1 MNPNIAR
8 LSLTL
13 LLGWFAMIVSSAA
26 LPQPDDSASTNA
38 DEIMERS
45 QRAYYF
51 AGEDAKGVLKMDL
64 IDRKGNTRRR
74 VLTML
79 RRNQESAGEQK
90 YFMYFHEP
98 GDVRRVTFMIWKY
111 PGREDDRWIYVPA
124 VDLIRRIA
132 AADKYSSFVGS
143 DFSYEDVSGR
153 DLSEDTHSLL
163 EQEMLDDQ
171 DVFVIE
177 SIPLTAAAFTRRV
190 SWIDK
195 ESFLPLKI
203 EYYDAQDQL
212 QRIFTA
218 NAIEDIAAGEG
229 ADRRAYR
236 TIMKRTMENVRT
248 GHRTV
253 VTVTSVNYD
262 LGLSDEDFSERHM
275 RRPPRAWIR

>member
-1 MNPNIAR
+1 MNPNVSRSVLA
-8 LSLTL
+8 L
-13 LLGWFAMIVSSAA
+13 LLGWVTMTASSGA
-26 LPQPDDSASTNA
+26 LPQSADRSSANA

-275 RRPPRAWIR
+275 RRPPRAWVR

>member
-1 MNPNIAR
+1 VKPNVTHSR
-8 LSLTL
+8 LTL
-13 LLGWFAMIVSSAA
+13 LLGWFAMIISSGA
-26 LPQPDDSASTNA
+26 LPQSADSTSANA
-38 DEIMERS
+38 GEIMERS

-51 AGEDAKGVLKMDL
+51 AGEDAKGMLTMEL
-64 IDRKGNTRRR
+64 IGRKGNTRRR

-79 RRNQESAGEQK
+79 RRNQENTGEQK

-98 GDVRRVTFMIWKY
+98 GDVRRLTFMIWKY
-111 PGREDDRWIYVPA
+111 PGRDDDRWIYVPA

-132 AADKYSSFVGS
+132 AEDKYSSFVGS

-153 DLSEDTHSLL
+153 DTFEDTHSLL
-163 EQEMLDDQ
+163 EEVLLGDRET
-171 DVFVIE
+171 FVVE
-177 SIPLTAAAFTRRV
+177 SIPLTPAAFTRRV

-195 ESFLPLKI
+195 EGFLPLKI

-218 NAIEDIAAGEG
+218 NAIEDIVAGEG
-229 ADRRAYR
+229 EDHRIYP

-248 GHRTV
+248 GHRTE

-262 LGLSDEDFSERHM
+262 LGLRDDDFSERHM

>member
-1 MNPNIAR
+1 VNPNVTRSVSA
-8 LSLTL
+8 L
-13 LLGWFAMIVSSAA
+13 LFGWVAMTVSAGE
-26 LPQPDDSASTNA
+26 LPQSADSTSANA

-51 AGEDAKGVLKMDL
+51 AGEDGKGLLTMEL

-74 VLTML
+74 VMTML
-79 RRNQESAGEQK
+79 RRNQVNAGEQK
-90 YFMYFHEP
+90 YYIYFHEP
-98 GDVRRVTFMIWKY
+98 GDVRRLTFMIWKY
-111 PGREDDRWIYVPA
+111 PGRDDDRWIYVPA

-132 AADKYSSFVGS
+132 AEDKYSSFVGS

-153 DLSEDTHSLL
+153 DVSEDTHSLL
-163 EQEMLDDQ
+163 EEEMLDDREA
-171 DVFVIE
+171 FVIE

-229 ADRRAYR
+229 EDR
-236 TIMKRTMENVRT
+236 
-248 GHRTV
+248 HRTE

-262 LGLSDEDFSERHM
+262 LGLRDDDFSERHM

>member
-1 MNPNIAR
+1 VR
-8 LSLTL
+8 LTL
-13 LLGWFAMIVSSAA
+13 LLACIAITAPSVAVSQS
-26 LPQPDDSASTNA
+26 A

-51 AGEDAKGVLKMDL
+51 AGEDAKGMLTMEL
-64 IDRKGNTRRR
+64 IDRNGNTRQR

-79 RRNQESAGEQK
+79 RRNHDNSGEQK

-98 GDVRRVTFMIWKY
+98 GDVRRLTFMIWKY
-111 PGREDDRWIYVPA
+111 PGRDDDRWIYIPA

-163 EQEMLDDQ
+163 GDDTLDDRKA
-171 DVFVIE
+171 FVIE
-177 SIPLTAAAFTRRV
+177 SIPLTPAAFTRRV
-190 SWIDK
+190 SWIDT
-195 ESFLPLKI
+195 EHFLPLRI
-203 EYYDAQDQL
+203 EYYDVQDQL

-229 ADRRAYR
+229 DGRVHPTA
-236 TIMKRTMENVRT
+236 MKRTMENVRT
-248 GHRTV
+248 GHRTE
-253 VTVTSVNYD
+253 VTVTSVDYD
-262 LGLSDEDFSERHM
+262 VGLSDDDFSERHM

>member
-1 MNPNIAR
+1 MTA
-8 LSLTL
+8 
-13 LLGWFAMIVSSAA
+13 SSGA
-26 LPQPDDSASTNA
+26 LPQSADRSSANA

-51 AGEDAKGVLKMDL
+51 AGKDARGKLTMEL

-98 GDVRRVTFMIWKY
+98 GDVRRLTFMIWKY
-111 PGREDDRWIYVPA
+111 PGRDDDRWIYVPA
-124 VDLIRRIA
+124 IDLIRRIA
-132 AADKYSSFVGS
+132 AADRYSSFVGS

-203 EYYDAQDQL
+203 EYYCPGPVTADL
-212 QRIFTA
+212 HCQRHR
-218 NAIEDIAAGEG
+218 GYRH
-229 ADRRAYR
+229 RRR
-236 TIMKRTMENVRT
+236 
-248 GHRTV
+248 
-253 VTVTSVNYD
+253 S
-262 LGLSDEDFSERHM
+262 
-275 RRPPRAWIR
+275 